1 MSAGWRENNGQ
12 PMTTFQEARAFLLKY
27 RTDYDKAVAEFRW
40 PDPVPFN
47 WALDWFDAELARNPD
62 SKDRPALWI
71 VDAGSNRETKLSFA
85 ALSRRSNQVANF
97 LRAQGLKRGDH
108 LLLLLGNVIPL
119 WETMLAAM
127 KLGVV
132 VIPATTLLTPDEL
145 SDRLDRGRARVV
157 VASQDQIAKFAGLGG
172 DRLIRIVVNASAK
185 QDGWLA
191 YEQAAGFAES
201 FQPDGPTEADE
212 PMLLYFTSGTTAKP
226 KLVRHS
232 QRSYPVGG
240 LSTMY
245 WLGLQPGDVHLNISS
260 PGWAKHA
267 WSCFFAPWNAGATV
281 FVVNQPRFD
290 AKGLLATIGRCGV
303 TTLCA
308 PPTVWRLFI
317 QEKLATFKVSL
328 REVCGA
334 GEPLNPEVIDQ
345 VRAAWG
351 LTIRDGYGQTETTA
365 LAGNS
370 PGQKLKVG
378 SMGRPLPGYRVRI
391 TDADGKEAKEGE
403 VTLLLGEERPAGLMQ
418 GYQGDDGKLSG
429 ADGDL
434 YRSGDVVF
442 SDDEGYLTF
451 VGRSDDVFKSSD
463 YRISPFELESILLE
477 HEQVAEAA
485 VVPSPDPIRLAI
497 PKAYVLLVAGAE
509 RSAETALSIFR
520 HLHTRLAPFKR
531 IRRIELVTELPK
543 TISGKIRR
551 VQLRRLE
558 HDNDR
563 EDSLRGREFREE
575 DFPELQKMRPAGS
588 TENG

>member
-1 MSAGWRENNGQ
+1 
-12 PMTTFQEARAFLLKY
+12 MTTFQEARAFLLKH
-27 RTDYDKAVAEFRW
+27 RTDYDAAVKGFRW
-40 PDPVPFN
+40 PEAAAFN
-47 WALDWFDAELARNPD
+47 WALDWFDADLARDPA
-62 SKDRPALWI
+62 SRDRTALWI
-71 VDAGSNRETKLSFA
+71 VDAGQNRETRLSFA
-85 ALSRRSNQVANF
+85 TLSHRSNQVANF

-108 LLLLLGNVIPL
+108 LLLLLGNVVPL

-145 SDRLDRGRARVV
+145 QDRLDRGRAKAV
-157 VASQDQIAKFAGLGG
+157 VATQDQVAKFAKLRA
-172 DRLIRIVVNASAK
+172 DKLVNIVVGAGSK
-185 QDGWLA
+185 VEGWLPF
-191 YEQAAGFAES
+191 EQSAE
-201 FQPDGPTEADE
+201 FPDTFTPDGPTRADD

-232 QRSYPVGG
+232 QRSYPVGA

-267 WSCFFAPWNAGATV
+267 WSCFFAPWNAGATI
-281 FVVNQPRFD
+281 FIVNQPRFE
-290 AKGLLATIGRCGV
+290 AKQLLATIGRCGV

-317 QEKLATFKVSL
+317 QEKLADFKVSL

-334 GEPLNPEVIDQ
+334 GEPLNPEVIDR
-345 VRAAWG
+345 VKAAWG
-351 LTIRDGYGQTETTA
+351 LVIRDGYGQTETTA
-365 LAGNS
+365 LAGNP
-370 PGQKLKVG
+370 PGQEVKVG
-378 SMGRPLPGYRVRI
+378 SMGRPLPGYRVEI
-391 TDADGKEAKEGE
+391 MDADGNITKEGE
-403 VTLLLGEERPAGLMQ
+403 VTLVLGADRPAGLMQ
-418 GYQGDDGKLSG
+418 GYQGEDGKLAG
-429 ADGDL
+429 ADGDH

-442 SDDEGYLTF
+442 VDDDGYFTF

-463 YRISPFELESILLE
+463 YRISPFELESVLIE
-477 HEQVAEAA
+477 HEAVAEAA

-497 PKAYVLLVAGAE
+497 PKAYVLLTAGVE
-509 RSAETALSIFR
+509 RSPETALSIFR

-531 IRRIELVTELPK
+531 IRKLELVTELPK

-558 HDNDR
+558 HDNNRD
-563 EDSLRGREFREE
+563 DALRGMEFREE
-575 DFPELQKMRPAGS
+575 EFPELQKVRTAGS
-588 TENG
+588 EQ

>member
-1 MSAGWRENNGQ
+1 
-12 PMTTFQEARAFLLKY
+12 MTTFQEARAFLLRY
-27 RTDYDKAVAEFRW
+27 RTDYDKAVADFRW

-62 SKDRPALWI
+62 SKGRAALWI
-71 VDAGSNRETKLSFA
+71 VDAGSNRETRLSFS
-85 ALSRRSNQVANF
+85 ALSSRSNQVANF

-108 LLLLLGNVIPL
+108 LLLLLGNVVPL

-145 SDRLDRGRARVV
+145 RDRLDRGRARVV
-157 VASQDQIAKFAGLGG
+157 VATQDQVAKFAGLGG
-172 DRLIRIVVNASAK
+172 QELVRIVVNASSK
-185 QDGWLA
+185 QEGWLA
-191 YEQAAGFAES
+191 YEQAAGFPEA
-201 FQPDGPTEADE
+201 FTPDGPTGPDD

-245 WLGLQPGDVHLNISS
+245 WLGLQPGDIHLNISS

-365 LAGNS
+365 LAGNP
-370 PGQKLKVG
+370 PGQKVKVG
-378 SMGRPLPGYRVRI
+378 SMGRPLPGYSVQI
-391 TDADGKEAKEGE
+391 TDADGHITKEGE
-403 VTLLLGEERPAGLMQ
+403 ITLLLGADRPAGLMQ
-418 GYQGDDGKLSG
+418 GYQGDDGQLSG

-442 SDDEGYLTF
+442 ADDEGYLTF

-477 HEQVAEAA
+477 HEKVAEAA
-485 VVPSPDPIRLAI
+485 VVPSPDAIRLAI
-497 PKAYVLLVAGAE
+497 PKAYVLLVSGAE
-509 RSAETALSIFR
+509 HSRETALSIFQ
-520 HLHTRLAPFKR
+520 HLHARLAPFKR
-531 IRRIELVTELPK
+531 IRRIEFVSELPK

-563 EDSLRGREFREE
+563 DDSLRGVEFREE
-575 DFPELQKMRPAGS
+575 DFPELQKVRSAGS
-588 TENG
+588 PES

>member
-1 MSAGWRENNGQ
+1 
-12 PMTTFQEARAFLLKY
+12 MTTFKEARAFLLKH
-27 RTDYDKAVAEFRW
+27 RTDYDKAVVDFRW
-40 PDPVPFN
+40 PDPAPFN
-47 WALDWFDAELARNPD
+47 WALDWFDAELARDAD
-62 SKDRPALWI
+62 SKSRTALWI
-71 VDAGSNRETKLSFA
+71 VDAGSNRETKLSFE

-97 LRAQGLKRGDH
+97 LRAKGLKRGDH

-119 WETMLAAM
+119 WETMLASI

-145 SDRLDRGRARVV
+145 QDRLDRGRAKVVVATQDQVAKFANLGGGGLTRVV
-157 VASQDQIAKFAGLGG
+157 VGAS
-172 DRLIRIVVNASAK
+172 SAHE
-185 QDGWLA
+185 GWLPF
-191 YEQAAGFAES
+191 EQASES
-201 FQPDGPTEADE
+201 PDTFVPDGPTRADD

-370 PGQKLKVG
+370 PGQTVKVG

-391 TDADGKEAKEGE
+391 TDNDGHETKEGE
-403 VTLLLGEERPAGLMQ
+403 ITLLLGADRPAGLMQ
-418 GYQGDDGKLSG
+418 GYQGDDGTLSG

-442 SDDEGYLTF
+442 ADDEGYLTF

-463 YRISPFELESILLE
+463 YRISPFELESVLLE
-477 HEQVAEAA
+477 HESVAEAA

-497 PKAYVLLVAGAE
+497 PKAYVLLVAGKD
-509 RSAETALSIFR
+509 RSSETALSIFR

-563 EDSLRGREFREE
+563 GDALRGQEFRED
-575 DFPELQKMRPAGS
+575 DFPELQKVRTAGS
-588 TENG
+588 TEN

>member
-1 MSAGWRENNGQ
+1 
-12 PMTTFQEARAFLLKY
+12 MTTFQEARAFLLQH
-27 RTDYDKAVAEFRW
+27 RTDYEAAVKGFRW
-40 PDPVPFN
+40 PDPTPFN
-47 WALDWFDAELARNPD
+47 WALDWFDAELAANAE

-71 VDAGSNRETKLSFA
+71 VDAAQDRQTKLSFA

-97 LRAQGLKRGDH
+97 LRAQGLRRGDH
-108 LLLLLGNVIPL
+108 LLLLLGNVVPL
-119 WETMLAAM
+119 WETMLAAI

-132 VIPATTLLTPDEL
+132 VIPATTLLTADEL
-145 SDRLDRGRARVV
+145 RDRLDRGKAKAV
-157 VASQDQIAKFAGLGG
+157 VAAQDQVAKFASLGAENVV
-172 DRLIRIVVNASAK
+172 RIVVGAAS
-185 QDGWLA
+185 DGWLA
-191 YEQAAGFAES
+191 YDEAAEAPDS
-201 FQPDGPTEADE
+201 FVPDGPTHADD

-226 KLVRHS
+226 KLVLHS
-232 QRSYPVGG
+232 QRSYPVGH

-245 WLGLQPGDVHLNISS
+245 WIGLKPGDVHLNISS

-290 AKGLLATIGRCGV
+290 AKALLATIGRCGV

-317 QEKLATFKVSL
+317 QENLASFKVAL

-345 VRAAWG
+345 VQAAWG

-370 PGQKLKVG
+370 PGQNIKVG
-378 SMGRPLPGYRVRI
+378 SMGRPLPGYRVQVS
-391 TDADGKEAKEGE
+391 DADGNPAKEGE
-403 VTLLLGEERPAGLMQ
+403 VTLVLGANRPAGLMQ
-418 GYQGDDGKLSG
+418 GYQGDDGKPSG
-429 ADGDL
+429 AEGAL

-442 SDDEGYLTF
+442 EDEDGYLTF

-463 YRISPFELESILLE
+463 YRISPFELESVLLE
-477 HEQVAEAA
+477 HELVAEAA

-497 PKAYVLLVAGAE
+497 PKAFVLLTSGSE
-509 RSAETALSIFR
+509 RTPETALSIFK

-531 IRRIELVTELPK
+531 IRRLEIVTELPK

-558 HDNDR
+558 RDDDR
-563 EDSLRGREFREE
+563 GDPLRGREFREE
-575 DFPELQKMRPAGS
+575 DFPELPKTRS
-588 TENG
+588 ES

>member
-1 MSAGWRENNGQ
+1 
-12 PMTTFQEARAFLLKY
+12 MTTFQEARAFLLKH
-27 RTDYDKAVAEFRW
+27 RTDYDAAVKGFRW

-47 WALDWFDAELARNPD
+47 WALDWFDADLARD
-62 SKDRPALWI
+62 AESRDRAALWI
-71 VDAGSNRETKLSFA
+71 VDAASDRETKLSFET
-85 ALSRRSNQVANF
+85 LSRRSNQVANF

-108 LLLLLGNVIPL
+108 MLLLLGNVVPL
-119 WETMLAAM
+119 WETMLAAI

-132 VIPATTLLTPDEL
+132 VIPATTLLTPVEL
-145 SDRLDRGRARVV
+145 EDRLDRGRAKVV
-157 VASQDQIAKFAGLGG
+157 VAAQDQAAKFANLRA
-172 DRLIRIVVNASAK
+172 DNLVRIVVGASAE
-185 QDGWLA
+185 QDGWLPF
-191 YEQAAGFAES
+191 ETAAEFPEEFA
-201 FQPDGPTEADE
+201 PDGPTGADD

-232 QRSYPVGG
+232 MRSYPVGA
-240 LSTMY
+240 LSTMF

-290 AKGLLATIGRCGV
+290 ARGLLATIVRCGV

-317 QEKLATFKVSL
+317 QENLSDFKVSL

-345 VRAAWG
+345 VREAWG
-351 LTIRDGYGQTETTA
+351 LTIRDGYGQTETA
-365 LAGNS
+365 AIVGNS
-370 PGQKLKVG
+370 PGQKIKIG
-378 SMGRPLPGYRVRI
+378 SMGRPLPGYRVQI
-391 TDADGKEAKEGE
+391 TDPDGEVTKEGE
-403 VTLLLGEERPAGLMQ
+403 VSLMLGADRPAGLMQ
-418 GYQGDDGKLSG
+418 GYQGEDGKLSG
-429 ADGDL
+429 AEGEL

-442 SDDEGYLTF
+442 VDDEGYLTF

-463 YRISPFELESILLE
+463 YRISPFELESVLLE
-477 HEQVAEAA
+477 HDAVAEAA
-485 VVPSPDPIRLAI
+485 VVPSPDPIRLAV
-497 PKAYVLLVAGAE
+497 PKAYVLLVGGTE
-509 RSAETALSIFR
+509 RSRDTALSIFQ

-558 HDNDR
+558 HDNNRQDA
-563 EDSLRGREFREE
+563 LRGSEFREE
-575 DFPELQKMRPAGS
+575 DFPELQKVRTARA
-588 TENG
+588 TES

>member
-1 MSAGWRENNGQ
+1 
-12 PMTTFQEARAFLLKY
+12 MTTFQEARAFLLQH
-27 RTDYDKAVAEFRW
+27 RIDYDTAVADFRW
-40 PDPVPFN
+40 PDPAPFN
-47 WALDWFDAELARNPD
+47 WALDWFDAGLARDPE
-62 SKDRPALWI
+62 SKSHTALWI
-71 VDAGSNRETKLSFA
+71 VDAGSNKESKLSFE

-97 LRAQGLKRGDH
+97 LRAKGLKRGDH

-119 WETMLAAM
+119 WETMLASI

-145 SDRLDRGRARVV
+145 QDRLDRGRAKVV
-157 VASQDQIAKFAGLGG
+157 VATQDQVAKFAGLGG
-172 DRLIRIVVNASAK
+172 GGLTLVVVGTSSPEE
-185 QDGWLA
+185 GWLPFERA
-191 YEQAAGFAES
+191 SEFSET
-201 FQPDGPTEADE
+201 FVPDGPTHADD

-232 QRSYPVGG
+232 QRSYAVGG

-245 WLGLQPGDVHLNISS
+245 WLGLQPGDIHLNISS

-370 PGQKLKVG
+370 PGQKVKVG
-378 SMGRPLPGYRVRI
+378 SMGRPLPGYRVQI
-391 TDADGKEAKEGE
+391 TDSDGHVTKEGE
-403 VTLLLGEERPAGLMQ
+403 VTLVLGADRPAGLMQ
-418 GYQGDDGKLSG
+418 GYQGNDGTLSG
-429 ADGDL
+429 AGGEL

-442 SDDEGYLTF
+442 ADDEGYLTF

-477 HEQVAEAA
+477 HESVAEAA

-497 PKAYVLLVAGAE
+497 PKAYVLLVAGKD
-509 RSAETALSIFR
+509 RSSDTALSIFR
-520 HLHTRLAPFKR
+520 HLHARLAPFKR

-563 EDSLRGREFREE
+563 GDALRGQEFREE
-575 DFPELQKMRPAGS
+575 DFPELQKVRTAGS
-588 TENG
+588 AES

>member
-1 MSAGWRENNGQ
+1 
-12 PMTTFQEARAFLLKY
+12 MTTFQEARAFLLKH
-27 RTDYDKAVAEFRW
+27 RTDYDAAVKGFRW
-40 PDPVPFN
+40 PDPAPFN
-47 WALDWFDAELARNPD
+47 WALDWFDAELASNAASR
-62 SKDRPALWI
+62 DRAALWI
-71 VDAGSNRETKLSFA
+71 VDAGSDRQTKLSFA
-85 ALSRRSNQVANF
+85 TLSRRSNQVANF

-108 LLLLLGNVIPL
+108 LLLLLGNVVPL
-119 WETMLAAM
+119 WETMLAAI

-132 VIPATTLLTPDEL
+132 VIPATTLLTGDEL
-145 SDRLDRGRARVV
+145 QDRLERGRATTV
-157 VASQDQIAKFAGLGG
+157 VATQDQVAKFAKLGA
-172 DRLIRIVVNASAK
+172 DHLVRIVVGATSEHP
-185 QDGWLA
+185 GWLPFD
-191 YEQAAGFAES
+191 EAAGASETFV
-201 FQPDGPTEADE
+201 PDGPTHPDD

-232 QRSYPVGG
+232 QRSYPVGA

-290 AKGLLATIGRCGV
+290 AKGLLAIIGRCGV

-317 QEKLATFKVSL
+317 QERLADFKVGL

-345 VRAAWG
+345 VQTAWG

-365 LAGNS
+365 LAGNA
-370 PGQKLKVG
+370 PGQPVKIG
-378 SMGRPLPGYRVRI
+378 SMGRPLPGYRVEI
-391 TDADGKEAKEGE
+391 TDIDGKPAKEGE
-403 VTLLLGEERPAGLMQ
+403 VTLVLGADRPAGLMQ
-418 GYQGDDGKLSG
+418 GYQGDDGRLSG
-429 ADGDL
+429 TDGER

-442 SDDEGYLTF
+442 VDDDGYLTF

-463 YRISPFELESILLE
+463 YRISPFELESVLLE
-477 HEQVAEAA
+477 HDDVAEAA
-485 VVPSPDPIRLAI
+485 VVPSPDPIRLAV
-497 PKAYVLLVAGAE
+497 PKAYVLLTSGAA
-509 RSAETALSIFR
+509 RSRATALSIFE
-520 HLHTRLAPFKR
+520 HLQTRLAPFKR

-558 HDNDR
+558 HDDNR
-563 EDSLRGREFREE
+563 EDALRGAEFREE
-575 DFPELQKMRPAGS
+575 DFPELKTRSSGQDS
-588 TENG
+588 

>member
-1 MSAGWRENNGQ
+1 MRFAPSGLRSQVNWTGPDHDDISGSARVSSTTPHGLRGSGQ
-12 PMTTFQEARAFLLKY
+12 RLPLARSG
-27 RTDYDKAVAEFRW
+27 
-40 PDPVPFN
+40 PFN
-47 WALDWFDAELARNPD
+47 WALDWFDAELAANAE

-71 VDAGSNRETKLSFA
+71 VDAAQDRQTKLSFA

-108 LLLLLGNVIPL
+108 LLLLLGNVVPL

-132 VIPATTLLTPDEL
+132 VIPATTLLTADEL
-145 SDRLDRGRARVV
+145 RDRLDRGKAKAV
-157 VASQDQIAKFAGLGG
+157 VAAQDQVAKFASLGAENVV
-172 DRLIRIVVNASAK
+172 RIVVGAAS
-185 QDGWLA
+185 DGWLA
-191 YEQAAGFAES
+191 YDEAAEAPDS
-201 FQPDGPTEADE
+201 FVPDGPTHADD

-226 KLVRHS
+226 KLVLHS
-232 QRSYPVGG
+232 QRSYPVGH

-245 WLGLQPGDVHLNISS
+245 WIGLKPGDVHLNISS

-290 AKGLLATIGRCGV
+290 AKALLATIGRCGV

-317 QEKLATFKVSL
+317 QENLASFKVAL

-345 VRAAWG
+345 VQAAWG

-370 PGQKLKVG
+370 PGQNIKVG
-378 SMGRPLPGYRVRI
+378 SMGRPLPGYRVQVS
-391 TDADGKEAKEGE
+391 DADGNPAKEGE
-403 VTLLLGEERPAGLMQ
+403 VTLVLGANRPAGLMQ

-429 ADGDL
+429 AEGAL

-442 SDDEGYLTF
+442 EDEDGYLTF

-463 YRISPFELESILLE
+463 YRISPFELESVLLE
-477 HEQVAEAA
+477 HELVAEAA

-497 PKAYVLLVAGAE
+497 PKAFVLLTSGAE
-509 RSAETALSIFR
+509 RTPETALSIFK

-531 IRRIELVTELPK
+531 IRRLEIVTELPK

-551 VQLRRLE
+551 LQLRRLE
-558 HDNDR
+558 RDDDR
-563 EDSLRGREFREE
+563 GDPLRGREFREE
-575 DFPELQKMRPAGS
+575 DFPELPKTRS
-588 TENG
+588 ES

>member
-1 MSAGWRENNGQ
+1 
-12 PMTTFQEARAFLLKY
+12 MTTFQDARAFLLQH
-27 RTDYDKAVAEFRW
+27 RTDYDTAVKGFRW

-47 WALDWFDAELARNPD
+47 WALDWFDAELARHAD
-62 SKDRPALWI
+62 SKDRAALWI
-71 VDAGSNRETKLSFA
+71 VDAGSNRETKLSFET
-85 ALSRRSNQVANF
+85 LSRRSNQVANF

-119 WETMLAAM
+119 WETMLAAI

-145 SDRLDRGRARVV
+145 QDRLDRGRAKVV
-157 VASQDQIAKFAGLGG
+157 VASQDQVAKFARLGG
-172 DRLIRIVVNASAK
+172 SDLIRIVVNASAAHE
-185 QDGWLA
+185 GWLA
-191 YEQAAGFAES
+191 YEQAADFPDA
-201 FQPDGPTEADE
+201 FTADGPTRAED

-267 WSCFFAPWNAGATV
+267 WSCLFAPWNAGATV

-345 VRAAWG
+345 VRSAWG

-370 PGQKLKVG
+370 PGQKVKVG
-378 SMGRPLPGYRVRI
+378 SMGRPLPGYRVQI
-391 TDADGKEAKEGE
+391 TDSDGHVAKEGE
-403 VTLLLGEERPAGLMQ
+403 VSLLLGADRPAGLMQ
-418 GYQGDDGKLSG
+418 GYQGDDGTLSG
-429 ADGDL
+429 ADGNL

-442 SDDEGYLTF
+442 ADDEGYLTF

-477 HEQVAEAA
+477 HEAVAEAA

-497 PKAYVLLVAGAE
+497 PKAYVLLVSGVACS
-509 RSAETALSIFR
+509 RSTALSIFQ
-520 HLHTRLAPFKR
+520 HLHVRLAPFKR
-531 IRRIELVTELPK
+531 IRRIEIVTELPK

-563 EDSLRGREFREE
+563 DDALRGEEFREE
-575 DFPELQKMRPAGS
+575 EFPELQKVRPAGS
-588 TENG
+588 TEN

>member
-1 MSAGWRENNGQ
+1 
-12 PMTTFQEARAFLLKY
+12 MTTFKEARSFLLKH
-27 RTDYDKAVAEFRW
+27 RTDYDKAVADFHW
-40 PDPVPFN
+40 PDPAPFN
-47 WALDWFDAELARNPD
+47 WALDWFDAELASNPD
-62 SKDRPALWI
+62 SKDRTALWI
-71 VDAGSNRETKLSFA
+71 VDAGSNRESKLSFET
-85 ALSRRSNQVANF
+85 LSRRSNQVANF

-119 WETMLAAM
+119 WETMLASI

-132 VIPATTLLTPDEL
+132 VIPATTLLTADEL
-145 SDRLDRGRARVV
+145 QDRLDRGRAKVVVATQDQVAKFASLGGSGLTRVV
-157 VASQDQIAKFAGLGG
+157 VGAS
-172 DRLIRIVVNASAK
+172 SAHG
-185 QDGWLA
+185 GWLPF
-191 YEQAAGFAES
+191 EQVSEFPET
-201 FQPDGPTEADE
+201 FVPDGPTHADD

-245 WLGLQPGDVHLNISS
+245 WLGLQPGDIHLNISS

-281 FVVNQPRFD
+281 FVVNQSRFD

-345 VRAAWG
+345 VKAAWG
-351 LTIRDGYGQTETTA
+351 LIIRDGYGQTETTA

-370 PGQKLKVG
+370 PGQKVKVG
-378 SMGRPLPGYRVRI
+378 SMGRPLPGYRVQI
-391 TDADGKEAKEGE
+391 TDSDGHVTKEGE
-403 VTLLLGEERPAGLMQ
+403 VTLVLGAERPAGLMQ

-442 SDDEGYLTF
+442 ADDEGYLTF

-477 HEQVAEAA
+477 HESVAEAA

-497 PKAYVLLVAGAE
+497 PKAYVLLVAGKE
-509 RSAETALSIFR
+509 RSSDTALSIFR

-563 EDSLRGREFREE
+563 GDALRGQEFRED
-575 DFPELQKMRPAGS
+575 DFPELQKVRTAGS
-588 TENG
+588 AES

>member
-1 MSAGWRENNGQ
+1 
-12 PMTTFQEARAFLLKY
+12 MTTFQDARSFLLEH
-27 RTDYDKAVAEFRW
+27 RTDYDAAVANFQW

-47 WALDWFDAELARNPD
+47 WALDWFDAELARDPA
-62 SKDRPALWI
+62 SKDRAALWI
-71 VDAGSNRETKLSFA
+71 VDAGSNRETRLSFE
-85 ALSRRSNQVANF
+85 ALSRRSNQMANF

-108 LLLLLGNVIPL
+108 LLLLLGNVVPL
-119 WETMLAAM
+119 WETMLASM

-145 SDRLDRGRARVV
+145 QDRLDRGKAKIV
-157 VASQDQIAKFAGLGG
+157 VASQDQVGKFAGLRTG
-172 DRLIRIVVNASAK
+172 DLIRVVVASSAGHE
-185 QDGWLA
+185 GWLPF
-191 YEQAAGFAES
+191 EQAGNFPET
-201 FQPDGPTEADE
+201 FIPDGPTHADD

-290 AKGLLATIGRCGV
+290 AKGLLATVARCGV

-345 VRAAWG
+345 VRTAWG

-370 PGQKLKVG
+370 PGQKVKIG
-378 SMGRPLPGYRVRI
+378 SMGRPLPGYQVRV
-391 TDADGKEAKEGE
+391 TDLDGRPTTEGE
-403 VTLLLGEERPAGLMQ
+403 VSLVLGTQRPAGLMQ
-418 GYQGDDGKLSG
+418 GYQGDDGSLSG

-442 SDDEGYLTF
+442 ADDEGYLTF

-477 HEQVAEAA
+477 HEAVAEAA

-497 PKAYVLLVAGAE
+497 PKAYVLLVAGTE
-509 RSAETALSIFR
+509 RSGATALSIFR
-520 HLHTRLAPFKR
+520 HLHARLAPFKR
-531 IRRIELVTELPK
+531 IRRIELVSELPK

-563 EDSLRGREFREE
+563 THSLRGHEFREE
-575 DFPELQKMRPAGS
+575 DFPELASLRAAGS
-588 TENG
+588 AENG

>member
-1 MSAGWRENNGQ
+1 
-12 PMTTFQEARAFLLKY
+12 MTTFQDARAFLLEH
-27 RTDYDKAVAEFRW
+27 RTDYEVAVREFRW

-47 WALDWFDAELARNPD
+47 WALDWFDELGRAAD
-62 SKDRPALWI
+62 SRERPALWI
-71 VDAGSNRETKLSFA
+71 VDAASGNETKLSFA
-85 ALSRRSNQVANF
+85 ELSRRSNQVASF
-97 LRAQGLKRGDH
+97 LRAQGLQRGDH
-108 LLLLLGNVIPL
+108 LLLLLGNVVPL

-145 SDRLDRGRARVV
+145 RDRLDRGRAKAV
-157 VASQDQIAKFAGLGG
+157 VATQDQVAKFVGLGSEK
-172 DRLIRIVVNASAK
+172 LARIVVGAT
-185 QDGWLA
+185 QTYDGWL
-191 YEQAAGFAES
+191 S
-201 FQPDGPTEADE
+201 FEDSAKAPEAFTPDGPTKADD

-232 QRSYPVGG
+232 QRSYPVGH

-245 WLGLQPGDVHLNISS
+245 WIGLQPGDVHLNISS

-267 WSCFFAPWNAGATV
+267 WSCFFAPWNAGACV

-317 QEKLATFKVSL
+317 QEQLSSFKVSL

-345 VRAAWG
+345 VQAAWG

-370 PGQKLKVG
+370 PGQKVKVG
-378 SMGRPLPGYRVRI
+378 SMGRPLPGYRVQV
-391 TDADGKEAKEGE
+391 TDNDGHAATEGE
-403 VTLLLGEERPAGLMQ
+403 VTLLLGADRPAGLMQ
-418 GYQGDDGKLSG
+418 GYQGDDGKLVG
-429 ADGDL
+429 ADGEI

-442 SDDEGYLTF
+442 TDEEGYLTF
-451 VGRSDDVFKSSD
+451 VGRTDDVFKSSD
-463 YRISPFELESILLE
+463 YRISPFELESVLLE
-477 HEQVAEAA
+477 HDAVAEAA

-497 PKAYVLLVAGAE
+497 PKAYVLLVAGVE
-509 RSAETALSIFR
+509 RTPETALSIFK

-531 IRRIELVTELPK
+531 IRKLELVTELPK

-558 HDNDR
+558 HDDNRSDA
-563 EDSLRGREFREE
+563 LRGKEFREE
-575 DFPELQKMRPAGS
+575 EFPELQRVRTAGS
-588 TENG
+588 ES

>member
-1 MSAGWRENNGQ
+1 
-12 PMTTFQEARAFLLKY
+12 MTTFQDARAFLLKH
-27 RTDYDKAVAEFRW
+27 RTDYDAAVKGFRW

-47 WALDWFDAELARNPD
+47 WALDWFDAELARDPA
-62 SKDRPALWI
+62 SKDRTALWI
-71 VDAGSNRETKLSFA
+71 VDAGQDRETKLSFA
-85 ALSRRSNQVANF
+85 TLSRRSNQVANF
-97 LRAQGLKRGDH
+97 LRAQGVRRGDH
-108 LLLLLGNVIPL
+108 LLLLLGNVVPL

-145 SDRLDRGRARVV
+145 QDRLDRGRARVV
-157 VASQDQIAKFAGLGG
+157 VATQDQVAKFS
-172 DRLIRIVVNASAK
+172 RLRADKLVRIVVGASSK
-185 QDGWLA
+185 LDGWLPF
-191 YEQAAGFAES
+191 EQSAEFPES
-201 FQPDGPTEADE
+201 FTPDGPTAADE

-232 QRSYPVGG
+232 QRSYPVGA

-267 WSCFFAPWNAGATV
+267 WSCFFAPWNAGATI
-281 FVVNQPRFD
+281 FIVNQPRFE
-290 AKGLLATIGRCGV
+290 AKQLLSTIGRCGV

-317 QEKLATFKVSL
+317 QERLADFKVSL

-370 PGQKLKVG
+370 PGQKVKVG
-378 SMGRPLPGYRVRI
+378 SMGRPLPGYRVAI
-391 TDADGKEAKEGE
+391 MDNDGHVAKEGE
-403 VTLLLGEERPAGLMQ
+403 VTLVLGANRPAGLMQ
-418 GYQGDDGKLSG
+418 GYQGEDGRLSG
-429 ADGDL
+429 ADGDH

-442 SDDEGYLTF
+442 VDDDGYFTF

-463 YRISPFELESILLE
+463 YRISPFELESVLIE
-477 HEQVAEAA
+477 HEAVAEAA

-497 PKAYVLLVAGAE
+497 PKAYVLLTVGVE
-509 RSAETALSIFR
+509 RSPETAFSIFK

-531 IRRIELVTELPK
+531 IRKIELVTELPK

-558 HDNDR
+558 HDNNR
-563 EDSLRGREFREE
+563 EDALRGTEFREE
-575 DFPELQKMRPAGS
+575 DFPELQKVRTAGS
-588 TENG
+588 EQS

>member
-1 MSAGWRENNGQ
+1 
-12 PMTTFQEARAFLLKY
+12 MTTFQEARAFLLKH
-27 RTDYDKAVAEFRW
+27 RMDYDKAVRDFRW

-47 WALDWFDAELARNPD
+47 WALDWFDAELARNPE
-62 SKDRPALWI
+62 SKERAALWI
-71 VDAGSNRETKLSFA
+71 VDAGNNHETKLSFD

-97 LRAQGLKRGDH
+97 LRARGLKRGDH
-108 LLLLLGNVIPL
+108 LLLLLGNIVPL

-145 SDRLDRGRARVV
+145 RDRLDRGRAKVV
-157 VASQDQIAKFAGLGG
+157 VASQDQVAKFAGLGEEQ
-172 DRLIRIVVNASAK
+172 LIRIVVNAPSK
-185 QDGWLA
+185 EEGWLS
-191 YEQAAGFAES
+191 YEQAADFPEV
-201 FQPDGPTEADE
+201 FTPDGPTKADD
-212 PMLLYFTSGTTAKP
+212 PLLLYFTSGTTAKP

-232 QRSYPVGG
+232 QRSYPVGA

-281 FVVNQPRFD
+281 FVINQPRFD
-290 AKGLLATIGRCGV
+290 AKALLVTVGRCGV

-317 QEKLATFKVSL
+317 QEKLPAFKVSL

-370 PGQKLKVG
+370 PGQKVKVG
-378 SMGRPLPGYRVRI
+378 SMGRPLPGYRVQI
-391 TDADGKEAKEGE
+391 TDIDGHVTKEGE
-403 VTLLLGEERPAGLMQ
+403 VTLLLNERPAGLMQ

-429 ADGDL
+429 ADGEL

-442 SDDEGYLTF
+442 ADEEGYLTF

-477 HEQVAEAA
+477 HESVTEAA

-509 RSAETALSIFR
+509 RGPETALSIFR
-520 HLHTRLAPFKR
+520 HLHARLAPFKR
-531 IRRIELVTELPK
+531 IRRIEFVTELPK

-558 HDNDR
+558 HDDNRLDP
-563 EDSLRGREFREE
+563 LRGKEFREE
-575 DFPELQKMRPAGS
+575 DFPELQKLRPAGVGG
-588 TENG
+588 ELINE